1 MKFFR
6 TIRGFVDDVVKEL
19 KRTSWPSRNEVQG
32 TTVVVVVTV
41 VIVSVYLYGVDLLL
55 GTAQK
60 YLLFRGV
67 GGN

>member
-1 MKFFR
+1 VKFFR
-6 TIRGFVDDVVKEL
+6 KIRSFFDDVVKEL

-67 GGN
+67 AGN

>member
-67 GGN
+67 AGN

>member
-6 TIRGFVDDVVKEL
+6 KIRSFFDDVVKEL

>member
-6 TIRGFVDDVVKEL
+6 KIRSFFDDVVKEL

-67 GGN
+67 AGN